1 VNARPATEW
10 DDFGDQCAEVR
21 RLPLAGGA
29 NILCG
34 RRGYDLEIAFRR
46 ARVRCGVHYD
56 LPAWES
62 LEIVFPKKES
72 NP

>member
-1 VNARPATEW
+1 
-10 DDFGDQCAEVR
+10 
-21 RLPLAGGA
+21 
-29 NILCG
+29 
-34 RRGYDLEIAFRR
+34 
-46 ARVRCGVHYD
+46 VRCGVHYD